1 MWSVSD
7 GAVTTRSVSI
17 YLFLMLPFP
26 SSTYEPTVGFGL
38 VFKGASDNE
47 SCKNQYKGW
56 FREDKV
62 GHDSQCVVTTEERL
76 GQVTVEMNVIE
87 FV

>member
-1 MWSVSD
+1 
-7 GAVTTRSVSI
+7 
-17 YLFLMLPFP
+17 MLPFP
-26 SSTYEPTVGFGL
+26 SSTYEPTEGFGL

-76 GQVTVEMNVIE
+76 G
-87 FV
+87 